1 MRLFIDTNII
11 VEYIEHRQ
19 QYDSV
24 RMILRRNGV
33 RHLCAPFTL
42 RRFNCDSYITFFIA
56 AYFKTVYTN
65 SPTTIIGSE
74 AMIVY

>member
-1 MRLFIDTNII
+1 
-11 VEYIEHRQ
+11 
-19 QYDSV
+19 
-24 RMILRRNGV
+24 MISGTV
-33 RHLCAPFTL
+33 PVIS
-42 RRFNCDSYITFFIA
+42 DSYFTFFIA

>member
-1 MRLFIDTNII
+1 MTAAKTQVPLSPGYPVVHRLPSDAYQPGQFSVTHVFFII
-11 VEYIEHRQ
+11 
-19 QYDSV
+19 
-24 RMILRRNGV
+24 
-33 RHLCAPFTL
+33 TL
-42 RRFNCDSYITFFIA
+42 RRFNCDSYFTFFIA